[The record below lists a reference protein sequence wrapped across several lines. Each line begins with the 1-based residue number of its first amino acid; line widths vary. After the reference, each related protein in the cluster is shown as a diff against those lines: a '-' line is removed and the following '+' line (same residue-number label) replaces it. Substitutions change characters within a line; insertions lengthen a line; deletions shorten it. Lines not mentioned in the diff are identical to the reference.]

1 MKPEYKEILAN
12 FEHYLDSINQT
23 DFGSSIKV
31 LDKNNNIDNQ
41 FSYSNKFELRSSF
54 SEFSMST
61 ICTLSVTIEC
71 NKTTNWIPYLIYEVQ
86 DVVNTNTFIYSAD
99 KYDEAI
105 KCFDKISEI
114 FDKTQF

>member
-41 FSYSNKFELRSSF
+41 FSYSNKFEL
-54 SEFSMST
+54 
-61 ICTLSVTIEC
+61 
-71 NKTTNWIPYLIYEVQ
+71 
-86 DVVNTNTFIYSAD
+86 
-99 KYDEAI
+99 
-105 KCFDKISEI
+105 
-114 FDKTQF
+114 